1 MNQWDRDNLEFLMNS
16 SPAVLKDFLSQADE
30 DDISYVMELIN
41 VARTNFSEIV
51 VNSMEYGE
59 SADRNDTEFPI
70 AIEVLSKFTLKG

>member
-16 SPAVLKDFLSQADE
+16 SPEVLKDFLSQADE
-30 DDISYVMELIN
+30 DDIRYVMELIN

-51 VNSMEYGE
+51 INSMEYGE

-70 AIEVLSKFTLKG
+70 AIEVLSKFMLKG

>member
-41 VARTNFSEIV
+41 VARTNFSKIV

-70 AIEVLSKFTLKG
+70 AIEVLSKFMLKG